1 MNDHT
6 QPDAGIDTKRRLAK
20 CELINYQI
28 DLQWVSGVNSL
39 QIFDIRIEQDIEYNM
54 TKITR

>member
-6 QPDAGIDTKRRLAK
+6 QPDAGFDTKRQLAK

-28 DLQWVSGVNSL
+28 DLHQVLGVNTTKK
-39 QIFDIRIEQDIEYNM
+39 FEIRIEEQDIEYNM
-54 TKITR
+54 A